1 MLNNDTNI
9 LLIDWL
15 DVYGGAERVVKY
27 LDEIYHFDK
36 VYTLVNVMPKEPL
49 RLMFSNKNIIIKTSI
64 LQIFGKNFRFALP
77 LFPLALKSIKINDK
91 NALVISV
98 THSVIKGVEV
108 SNKSLHISYL
118 VSRNLKYV
126 WEEKD
131 LYFKGYKKLFS
142 FIISPLRNFDIRSAN
157 KPNALIAVS
166 KFVANWAIEKYQKEI
181 NVIYAPVNIDDF
193 EMQENKEDFYVSV
206 GRLEPY
212 KRYDILIDAFNK
224 NGKKLVIIGDGTLI
238 NELKAVA
245 NKNIQFK
252 GYLFPDKSKAFLKSA
267 KAFIF
272 CGKEDFG
279 IALLEPQACGTPVVA
294 FGEGGALET
303 VLENKT
309 GIFFYKQTSDDL
321 LAAIKKFES
330 LSFQASFIRTHAENF
345 SVQNFKKNFI
355 EYVNFQKD
363 LFKNNESSIT

>member
-1 MLNNDTNI
+1 MLNNDKNI

-36 VYTLVNVMPKEPL
+36 VYTLVNVMPKQAL
-49 RLMFSNKNIIIKTSI
+49 DKMFSDKKLIVKTSF
-64 LQIFGKNFRFALP
+64 LQVFGKHFRYALP
-77 LFPLALKSIKINDK
+77 LFPLALKSIKIYEK

-98 THSVIKGVEV
+98 THSVVKGVEV
-108 SNKSLHISYL
+108 SKESLHISYL

-131 LYFKGYKKLFS
+131 LYFKGFKKLFS
-142 FIISPLRNFDIRSAN
+142 FIIAPLKKFDIKSAN
-157 KPNALIAVS
+157 KPNVLIAVS
-166 KFVANWAIEKYQKEI
+166 NFVANWAIKKYQKEI

-193 EMQENKEDFYVSV
+193 ELQEKKEDFYVSV

-212 KRYDILIDAFNK
+212 KRYDILIDTFNK
-224 NGKKLVIIGDGTLI
+224 NGKKLIIIGDGSLI
-238 NELKAVA
+238 DVLKANAKA
-245 NKNIQFK
+245 NIEFK
-252 GYLFPDKSKAFLKSA
+252 GYLFANKSKDFLKKA

-279 IALLEPQACGTPVVA
+279 IALLEPQACGTPVIA

-303 VLENKT
+303 IIENKT
-309 GIFFYKQTSDDL
+309 GIFFYQQSSEAL
-321 LAAIKKFES
+321 LDAIKKFEA
-330 LSFQASFIRTHAENF
+330 LKFEASFIRNHAEKF
-345 SVQNFKKNFI
+345 SVLNFKQHFI
-355 EYVNFQKD
+355 EEVNFQKK
-363 LFKNNESSIT
+363 LFR